1 MQTTASAGLKAGE
14 QHPRDIFRDRT
25 VSAEEIRL
33 FGILCSLAQGPGGC
47 FAPRTVLARM
57 TGRSVSSVNHQL
69 ASLKRRGYITI
80 SRKGRRSGARG
91 IVRVLGEAR
100 EESGFTTTGGR
111 RRR

>member
-1 MQTTASAGLKAGE
+1 MQTTATAGLQTGE
-14 QHPRDIFRDRT
+14 EHTRDIFRDRT
-25 VSAEEIRL
+25 VNAEEIRL
-33 FGILCSLAQGPGGC
+33 FGILCRLARGSRGC
-47 FAPRTVLARM
+47 IVPRKILARM
-57 TGRSVSSVNHQL
+57 LERSVSSIDHQL

-80 SRKGRRSGARG
+80 SRKGRRPGARG